1 MKHNRPIW
9 SVAVLTLLFL
19 CTGWLTAQTGKE
31 RVRIDPSER
40 PIPGARHLLPPQPL
54 EVVPLPFFDDFE
66 GATTLWTA
74 DGQFNRIQNA
84 QNFQVL
90 NPAINPTLVLLPDDG
105 HLPGAFSGQRMWW
118 FGETATGTF
127 IGPGWDT
134 IPQFP
139 LNGGTSVETQTGSL
153 ISPAI
158 DLTGVSQASLR
169 FQTWWEIEGVD
180 VDAYDLMYVE
190 ISLDNGATFLPI
202 GRGLINPL
210 NDVDGESWKSYS
222 SAGLGLPGAWIEQL
236 FDLTPFV
243 GNMAYLRFR
252 FNSEDELYNGFRG
265 WFIDDVNVTSD
276 ALPAPQITAINPS
289 TSAPFELV
297 TITGFNFVNGAMVSV
312 GDSVTSAVIST
323 NTALFEV
330 PFLSPGQY
338 DVTLTNPDGQFATV
352 VNGLTITDQFPPQV
366 FLIDPDSAEVGTS
379 VTVTITGGNFQAG
392 ATAGIGTIALSNLTV
407 VNEFTITGDSP
418 STLPAGLYNVRV
430 INPDGQFDQLISAF
444 RVYSPVGIE
453 DELNGAP
460 LRFELAQNYPNPF
473 NPQTTIEYALE
484 QSGPVKLTVYNLL
497 GEPMAVLVNEFQSA
511 GAHRYSWKP
520 AASLPSGIYLYRL
533 EAGALSAVKKLIYLK

>member
-1 MKHNRPIW
+1 MKHKVSVW
-9 SVAVLTLLFL
+9 SVAVLTLLFFS
-19 CTGWLTAQTGKE
+19 TGWLIAQTGKE

-40 PIPGARHLLPPQPL
+40 PIPDARYLIPPQPL

-66 GATTLWTA
+66 GASTLWTA
-74 DGQFNRIQNA
+74 DGQFNRILDA
-84 QNFQVL
+84 QNYQVL
-90 NPAINPTLVLLPDDG
+90 NPAINPTLVHLPDDG

-127 IGPGWDT
+127 IGPGWDS
-134 IPQFP
+134 IPQAP
-139 LNGGTSVETQTGSL
+139 LNGGTSAELQTGSL

-180 VDAYDLMYVE
+180 VDQYDLMFVE

-222 SAGLGLPGAWIEQL
+222 SAGLGLPGIWIEQL

-252 FNSEDELYNGFRG
+252 FNTEDELYNGFRG
-265 WFIDDVNVTSD
+265 WFIDDVSVTSD

-297 TITGFNFVNGAMVSV
+297 TLTGLNFVNGATVAV

-323 NTALFEV
+323 NTAIFEV
-330 PFLSPGQY
+330 PFLPPGQY

-352 VNGLTITDQFPPQV
+352 VNGLTITDQFPPHI

-379 VTVTITGGNFQAG
+379 VAVTITGGNFQAG
-392 ATAGIGTIALSNLTV
+392 ATAGIGTVALSNLTV

-430 INPDGQFDQLISAF
+430 VNPDGQFDQLITAF

-453 DELNGAP
+453 DDLNGAP

-473 NPQTTIEYALE
+473 NPQTNIDYSLA
-484 QSGPVKLTVYNLL
+484 QGGPVKLMVYNLL
-497 GEPMAVLVNEFQSA
+497 GETVAVLVNEFQSA
-511 GAHRYSWKP
+511 GTHRYSWKP
-520 AASLPSGIYLYRL
+520 AATIPSGIYLYRL
-533 EAGALSAVKKLIYLK
+533 EAGSLSAV

>member
-1 MKHNRPIW
+1 MKHKVSVW
-9 SVAVLTLLFL
+9 SVAVLTLLFFS
-19 CTGWLTAQTGKE
+19 TGWLIAQTGKE

-40 PIPGARHLLPPQPL
+40 PIPDARYLIPPQPL

-66 GATTLWTA
+66 GASTLWTA
-74 DGQFNRIQNA
+74 DGQFNRILDA
-84 QNFQVL
+84 QNYQVL
-90 NPAINPTLVLLPDDG
+90 NPAINPTLVHLPDDG

-127 IGPGWDT
+127 IGPGWDS
-134 IPQFP
+134 IPQAP
-139 LNGGTSVETQTGSL
+139 LNGGTSAELQTGSL

-180 VDAYDLMYVE
+180 VDQYDLMFVE

-222 SAGLGLPGAWIEQL
+222 SAGLGLPGIWIEQL

-252 FNSEDELYNGFRG
+252 FNTEDELYNGFRG
-265 WFIDDVNVTSD
+265 WFIDDVSVTSD

-297 TITGFNFVNGAMVSV
+297 TLTGLNFVNGATVAV

-323 NTALFEV
+323 NTAIFEV
-330 PFLSPGQY
+330 PFLPPGQY
-338 DVTLTNPDGQFATV
+338 DVTLTNPDGQFATMT
-352 VNGLTITDQFPPQV
+352 NGLTITDQFPPDV

-379 VTVTITGGNFQAG
+379 VAVSITGFNFQAG
-392 ATAGIGTIALSNLTV
+392 ATADIGGVPLSNLV
-407 VNEFTITGDSP
+407 VNEFQITGDSP
-418 STLPAGLYNVRV
+418 STLPVGLYNVRV
-430 INPDGQFDQLISAF
+430 INPDGQFDQLITAF

-453 DELNGAP
+453 DDLNGAP

-473 NPQTTIEYALE
+473 NPQTTIEYSLA
-484 QSGPVKLTVYNLL
+484 QGGPVKLMVYNLL
-497 GEPMAVLVNEFQSA
+497 GETVAVLVNEFQSA
-511 GAHRYSWKP
+511 GTHRYSWKP
-520 AASLPSGIYLYRL
+520 AATIPSGIYLYRL
-533 EAGALSAVKKLIYLK
+533 ETGSLSAVKKLIYLK

>member
-1 MKHNRPIW
+1 MKHKVSVW
-9 SVAVLTLLFL
+9 SVAVLTLLFFS
-19 CTGWLTAQTGKE
+19 TGWLIAQTGKE

-40 PIPGARHLLPPQPL
+40 PIPDARYLIPPQPL

-66 GATTLWTA
+66 GASTLWTA
-74 DGQFNRIQNA
+74 DGQFNRILDA
-84 QNFQVL
+84 QNYQVL
-90 NPAINPTLVLLPDDG
+90 NPAINPTLVHLPDDG

-127 IGPGWDT
+127 IGPGWDS
-134 IPQFP
+134 IPQAP
-139 LNGGTSVETQTGSL
+139 LNGGTSAELQTGSL

-180 VDAYDLMYVE
+180 VDQYDLMFVE

-222 SAGLGLPGAWIEQL
+222 SAGLGLPGIWIEQL

-252 FNSEDELYNGFRG
+252 FNTEDELYNGFRG
-265 WFIDDVNVTSD
+265 WFIDDVSVTSD

-297 TITGFNFVNGAMVSV
+297 TLTGLNFVNGATVAV

-323 NTALFEV
+323 NTAIFEV
-330 PFLSPGQY
+330 PFLPPGQY
-338 DVTLTNPDGQFATV
+338 DVTLTNPDGQFATMT
-352 VNGLTITDQFPPQV
+352 NGLTITDQFPPDV

-379 VTVTITGGNFQAG
+379 VAVSITGFNFQAG
-392 ATAGIGTIALSNLTV
+392 ATADIGGVPLSNLV
-407 VNEFTITGDSP
+407 VNEFQITGDSP
-418 STLPAGLYNVRV
+418 STLPVGLYNVRV
-430 INPDGQFDQLISAF
+430 INPDGQFDQLITAF

-453 DELNGAP
+453 DDLNGAP

-473 NPQTTIEYALE
+473 NPQTTIEYSLA
-484 QSGPVKLTVYNLL
+484 QGGPVKLMVYNLL
-497 GEPMAVLVNEFQSA
+497 GETVAVLVNEFQSA
-511 GAHRYSWKP
+511 GTHRYSWKP
-520 AASLPSGIYLYRL
+520 AATIPSGIYLYRL
-533 EAGALSAVKKLIYLK
+533 EAGSLSAVKKLIYLK